1 MTIVFM
7 ALLIIALL
15 GCWYGW
21 WRNRKLTRCINRIL
35 DEVLSDIPVSQ
46 SDIKEGEIS
55 ALASKAKQI
64 QDKVDHSVVQAETE
78 KEAVKQLIS
87 NMSHQLK
94 TPLANVM
101 MYQEMLEN
109 ESIDETKRH
118 IFLQKMK
125 KQTNKLDWILNALFK
140 MVELEQ
146 GAVVFDSQ
154 PLAIRTTLA
163 EAVGATLDKA
173 EAKKI
178 KISVGPFVDCFLY
191 HNRKWTTEVF
201 VNLIENA
208 IKYTPVG
215 GQITITVEPFEFYSA
230 IHITDNG
237 IGIRSEEHTAIFQR
251 FYRGKDVEN
260 IEGSGIGLTLSRMIL
275 ENEKGYI
282 TVDSEPGKGS
292 TFSVF
297 LQNCHK

>member
-1 MTIVFM
+1 MTIVFI
-7 ALLIIALL
+7 ALLIIALF

-64 QDKVDHSVVQAETE
+64 QDKVDHSVVQAEIE

-109 ESIDETKRH
+109 ESVDETKRH

-154 PLAIRTTLA
+154 PLAIRATLA

-178 KISVGPFVDCFLY
+178 KISVEPFVDCFLY

-237 IGIRSEEHTAIFQR
+237 IGIRSEEHAAIFQR

>member
-1 MTIVFM
+1 MTIVFVV
-7 ALLIIALL
+7 LFVVALL

-21 WRNRKLTRCINRIL
+21 WRNRKLTRCLNRIL
-35 DEVLSDIPVSQ
+35 DEVLSDVPVSQ

-64 QDKVDHSVVQAETE
+64 QDKVDHSVAQAETE

-109 ESIDETKRH
+109 EAIDETKRH
-118 IFLQKMK
+118 IFLEKMK
-125 KQTNKLDWILNALFK
+125 KQTDKLDWILNALFK

-146 GAVVFDSQ
+146 GAVVFDTQ
-154 PLAIRTTLA
+154 PLAIRATLA

-173 EAKKI
+173 ENKKI
-178 KISVGPFVDCFLY
+178 EICVEPFTDCLLY
-191 HNRKWTTEVF
+191 HNRKWTAEVF

-208 IKYTPVG
+208 IKYTPPG
-215 GQITITVEPFEFYSA
+215 GRITIHVEPFELYTA
-230 IHITDNG
+230 IHITDTG
-237 IGIRSEEHTAIFQR
+237 VGIRQEEHTAIFQR
-251 FYRGKDVEN
+251 FYRSKDVEN

-275 ENEKGYI
+275 EREKGYI
-282 TVDSEPGKGS
+282 IVASEPGKGS

>member
-1 MTIVFM
+1 MTIVFVV
-7 ALLIIALL
+7 LFVVALL

-21 WRNRKLTRCINRIL
+21 WRNRKLTRCINRVL
-35 DEVLSDIPVSQ
+35 DEVLSDVPVSQ

-64 QDKVDHSVVQAETE
+64 QDKVDHSVAQAETE

-109 ESIDETKRH
+109 EAIDETKRH
-118 IFLQKMK
+118 IFLEKMK
-125 KQTNKLDWILNALFK
+125 KQTDKLDWILNALFK

-146 GAVVFDSQ
+146 GAVVFDTQ
-154 PLAIRTTLA
+154 PLAIRATLA

-173 EAKKI
+173 ENKKI
-178 KISVGPFVDCFLY
+178 EICVEPFTDCLLY
-191 HNRKWTTEVF
+191 HNRKWTAEVF

-208 IKYTPVG
+208 IKYTPPG
-215 GQITITVEPFEFYSA
+215 GRITIHVEPFELYTA
-230 IHITDNG
+230 IHITDTG
-237 IGIRSEEHTAIFQR
+237 VGIRPEEHTAIFQR
-251 FYRGKDVEN
+251 FYRSKEVEN

-275 ENEKGYI
+275 EREKGYI
-282 TVDSEPGKGS
+282 TVASEPGKGS

>member
-178 KISVGPFVDCFLY
+178 KISVEPFVDCFLY